1 MGTAISSLLNGE
13 ETAVEDL
20 AHRVLAIDA
29 YNMLYQ
35 FLTTIRTR
43 DGTPLKNSKGRTTSH
58 MVGLFSRIT
67 NFMGHQHKLVFVYDG
82 KTPDL
87 KAAEIQRRKSV
98 KQAAAKQLEKAT
110 QEDDVVGM
118 KKYAGRTAVL
128 TKDMVKESQQLLDAL
143 GIPWVQA
150 PSEAEAQAAYMVRQ
164 EVADYV
170 VSQDMDCLL
179 FGAPKML
186 RNLSISGK
194 RKRPGTSSYY
204 TINPEIITLEKELSR
219 LDITQT
225 QLIALGM
232 LVGTDFNP
240 KGIKGLG
247 PKKGL
252 KLVKESG
259 EDLEKIFTQ
268 AEWDEHQE
276 VSWET
281 VYDVIATMP
290 TTNDYT
296 LKWGRIDR
304 EAVTTLLVDEF
315 EFSAE
320 RVSSALDKLTVA
332 KQQKGLSEF
341 F

>member
-1 MGTAISSLLNGE
+1 MGTAISSLLDGE
-13 ETAVEDL
+13 EVTVEDL

-43 DGTPLKNSKGRTTSH
+43 DGTPLKNSSGRVTSH

-67 NFMGHQHKLVFVYDG
+67 NFMGHQHKLIFVFDG

-87 KAAEIQRRKSV
+87 KAAEITRRKQA
-98 KQAAAKQLEKAT
+98 KQHAAKQLEKAT
-110 QEDDVVGM
+110 QEDDIAGM
-118 KKYAGRTAVL
+118 KKYAGRVAVL
-128 TKDMVKESQQLLDAL
+128 TKDMVKETQQLLDAL
-143 GIPWVQA
+143 GIPWMTA
-150 PSEAEAQAAYMVRQ
+150 PSEAEAQAARLVR
-164 EVADYV
+164 EGIADYV

-204 TINPEIITLEKELSR
+204 TINPEIITLEKELDR
-219 LDITQT
+219 LEITQT

-252 KLVKESG
+252 KLVQEHK
-259 EDLEKIFTQ
+259 EDLNALFT
-268 AEWDEHQE
+268 AADWDAHQD

-281 VYDVIATMP
+281 VYEVITKMP
-290 TTNDYT
+290 TTNEFT
-296 LKWGRIDR
+296 PEWKSIDR
-304 EAVTTLLVDEF
+304 EAVVRLLVDEF
-315 EFSAE
+315 EFSAD
-320 RVSSALDKLTVA
+320 RVSTALDKLTVA
-332 KQQKGLSEF
+332 KQQKGLGEF

>member
-1 MGTAISSLLNGE
+1 MGTAISSLLDGE
-13 ETAVEDL
+13 ETAVEEL
-20 AHRVLAIDA
+20 AHRVLVVDA

-58 MVGLFSRIT
+58 MVGLFSRIS

-87 KAAEIQRRKSV
+87 KAAEIARRKSV
-98 KQAAAKQLEKAT
+98 KQQAAKHLAKAE
-110 QEDDVVGM
+110 QEEDIAGM

-143 GIPWVQA
+143 GIPWLVA
-150 PSEAEAQAAYMVRQ
+150 PSEAEAQAARMVQ
-164 EVADYV
+164 DGNADFV

-204 TINPEIITLEKELSR
+204 TINPEIITLEKELER
-219 LDITQT
+219 LEISQT

-247 PKKGL
+247 PKKSL
-252 KLVKESG
+252 KLVKEHG
-259 EDLEKIFTQ
+259 DDLEKIFSE
-268 AEWDEHQE
+268 AKWDEHQE

-281 VYDVIATMP
+281 VYGVINDMP
-290 TTNDYT
+290 TTEKYEI
-296 LKWGRIDR
+296 KWKKIDR
-304 EAVTTLLVDEF
+304 EAVMNLLVDEF

-320 RVSSALDKLTVA
+320 RVTSALDKLTIA